1 MSKRF
6 NLGYFITEGSRAILT
21 HGLISFAAVCMIVAC
36 LLIMGTFSLV
46 ALNVD
51 NELGKLERE
60 NEFLAF
66 VEDSCTEEG
75 IAQLKEQIARV
86 PNVAAVTFISREE
99 AKAAYDKRYA
109 GGEDAGL
116 FQDLPEEVYRNRF
129 GIHVEDIGQFTA
141 TMDAVGK
148 LPDIAKVRGESAVAN
163 GLVVVSNIARGVAV
177 ILAAILVV
185 VSLFIIS
192 NTIRLGAFT
201 RREEIAIMKM
211 CGATNGFIRWPFIFE
226 GMILGL
232 LGAALAF
239 GLQWGVYSLISNAV
253 ITSDTIKL
261 IEIMPFHQV
270 AGTVL
275 AIFTGAGLM
284 VGVGGSVL
292 AIHKF
297 LKV

>member
-232 LGAALAF
+232 LGAGLAF